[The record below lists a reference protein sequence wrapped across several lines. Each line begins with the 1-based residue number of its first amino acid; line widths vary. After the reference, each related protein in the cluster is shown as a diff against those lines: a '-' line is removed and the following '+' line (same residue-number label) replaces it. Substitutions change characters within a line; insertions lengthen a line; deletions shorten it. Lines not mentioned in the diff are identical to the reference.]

1 MYWDLSDRSPS
12 NSPED
17 SSVILVEEDFG
28 GGTLVA
34 DVFAKDATS
43 GYLDTPGV
51 EKGPFG
57 PKIPPGP

>member
-1 MYWDLSDRSPS
+1 M
-12 NSPED
+12 
-17 SSVILVEEDFG
+17 EEDFG

-34 DVFAKDATS
+34 AVFAEDATS